1 MSTNQLARIFP
12 EQQVTQTLSKTILA
26 QHWSQDFKNGFDL
39 NNPIFQNM
47 LALQP
52 FYNFSSTMLPE
63 NLVYGWTSILKQ
75 VETLVLEYF
84 NLPPLFSNFFLQN
97 NDPLKRFYGARVVL
111 AYRMQRC
118 SQLRRLTLTDPE
130 ECFIHAPRWCQ
141 RQQPGS
147 CTYSPVSRL
156 VSS

>member
-1 MSTNQLARIFP
+1 
-12 EQQVTQTLSKTILA
+12 
-26 QHWSQDFKNGFDL
+26 
-39 NNPIFQNM
+39 
-47 LALQP
+47 
-52 FYNFSSTMLPE
+52 MLPE

-84 NLPPLFSNFFLQN
+84 NLLPLFSNFFLQN

-111 AYRMQRC
+111 AYRMLQRC
-118 SQLRRLTLTDPE
+118 SQPRRLTLIDPE